1 MHASL
6 RRRLASPVLTVAL
19 ALGLVVTSAGWVSA
33 AYQGGGSPPECFTVA
48 GGSRLTFHVV
58 HGDETSRVTFSVT
71 ESEDEVT
78 ASFSQDAGAGF
89 HTAVGL
95 PSTVTYQLGDALGD
109 RPVVDP
115 AGRPIRRC

>member
-6 RRRLASPVLTVAL
+6 RRRLASPVLTAAL
-19 ALGLVVTSAGWVSA
+19 AVGLVVTSAGWVSA
-33 AYQGGGSPPECFTVA
+33 AHQDGSPPECYSV
-48 GGSRLTFHVV
+48 GGDSRLTFHLV
-58 HGDETSRVTFSVT
+58 HGGETSRVTFSVA
-71 ESEDEVT
+71 ESEEEVT
-78 ASFSQDAGAGF
+78 ASLSQDVGSGF

-95 PSTVTYQLGDALGD
+95 PSTVTYQLGEALGD